1 MRSFRGDTSAVSSVP
16 RLVRSFFS
24 FFSRRGDGS
33 MRSPFGDS
41 GGGAEVGGAT
51 GVGSSAG
58 PAAAVVDA
66 LSVVLRC
73 GVVGEGRSA
82 DLLGVVV
89 VAALSE
95 RPEFASLGGVWSE
108 PTLELAVMVAER
120 GDLTG
125 VAGSLVVDTLI
136 SEPGRLPLRPVSA
149 CEVCDV
155 HWRTSRRRARLGRS
169 GARLIL
175 VLTGATATCT

>member
-1 MRSFRGDTSAVSSVP
+1 
-16 RLVRSFFS
+16 
-24 FFSRRGDGS
+24 

-41 GGGAEVGGAT
+41 GGGADVGGA
-51 GVGSSAG
+51 GVGNSAG
-58 PAAAVVDA
+58 PADAVVDA

-73 GVVGEGRSA
+73 GVGEGRSV

-89 VAALSE
+89 VAALRE
-95 RPEFASLGGVWSE
+95 RPELASLGGVWST

-136 SEPGRLPLRPVSA
+136 SEPGRLPSGSVS
-149 CEVCDV
+149 
-155 HWRTSRRRARLGRS
+155 TS
-169 GARLIL
+169 
-175 VLTGATATCT
+175 